1 MAEIALV
8 VDAKRLVTR
17 NPVNSD
23 TKNAKEIRK
32 VKKQSKM
39 SLVDVIKRRKN
50 IVNQESEGINL
61 AIYLINEFRGRTFT
75 FKGLKN
81 KYFALS
87 GENLLKR
94 IQEELD
100 SMLILYRYTTKAKKY
115 IDNKGIPQVEINLLG
130 KASTMNRYNPLDI
143 ELDIQ
148 TENVNCS
155 SGILNACIL

>member
-1 MAEIALV
+1 
-8 VDAKRLVTR
+8 
-17 NPVNSD
+17 
-23 TKNAKEIRK
+23 
-32 VKKQSKM
+32 M
-39 SLVDVIKRRKN
+39 SLIDVIKRRKN
-50 IVNQESEGINL
+50 TVNQKSEGISL
-61 AIYLINEFRGRTFT
+61 AIYLINEFRDRTFT

-143 ELDIQ
+143 ELDIK
-148 TENVNCS
+148 TEN
-155 SGILNACIL
+155 AK